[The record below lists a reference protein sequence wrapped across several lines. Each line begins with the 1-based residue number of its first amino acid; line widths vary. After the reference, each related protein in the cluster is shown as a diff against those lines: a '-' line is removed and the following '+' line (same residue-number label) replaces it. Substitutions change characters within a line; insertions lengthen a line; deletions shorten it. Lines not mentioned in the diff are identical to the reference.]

1 MKLFKSQQNSAI
13 SQSYLKLSG
22 GLLLFGLLLT
32 GVIMIC
38 SAVVSYRETIETAI
52 RQNCD
57 ALVSNIKEVYHY
69 PNDMSGTQIRKLVR
83 TAEMEYGYAMFVY
96 DENGEELYP
105 VNSGENNI
113 LTSAVRSYLSRDDFI
128 QIGYYTSDAQEA
140 QICCAIRFYLE
151 SENSD
156 VSQYYLAAVS
166 NAGMVQ
172 EYSMMLTRNLILC
185 LLIVTLIFMFLFH
198 LGANKLDHQLDEITK
213 TANQYAEGEFSA
225 RVDLPEQA
233 TLYPL
238 GCTLNR
244 MAEFIE
250 QNETTRRNFVAN
262 VSHELRTPMTT
273 IAGFA
278 DGILDGT
285 IPPAQ
290 HKKYLK
296 IITEEIHRLKTLVQ
310 SMLNLTKFEAGEM
323 QIRLTEV
330 NIAELLIRT
339 VLMFEKR
346 ITDKHVD
353 VEGLEDAAMKLRAD
367 EDLMSQVLYNLIEN
381 AVKFVNQGGV
391 ISFQLYIEE
400 KTAHICITNTGEGL
414 ADDEL
419 PRIFDRFYKTDTS
432 RSEDKTGLG
441 LGLSISRKIVHLHQ
455 GHIIVKSV
463 KGEYTSFEIQI
474 PTDLS
479 NE

>member
-1 MKLFKSQQNSAI
+1 
-13 SQSYLKLSG
+13 
-22 GLLLFGLLLT
+22 
-32 GVIMIC
+32 MIC
-38 SAVVSYRETIETAI
+38 SAVASYRETIETAI

-57 ALVSNIKEVYHY
+57 ALVSNIKENYRF
-69 PNDMSGTQIRKLVR
+69 PEDISDTKIRKLVR
-83 TAEMEYGYAMFVY
+83 NAEIEYGYQLFVY
-96 DENGEELYP
+96 SENGTELYP
-105 VNSGENNI
+105 KDSHENNI
-113 LTSAVRSYLSRDDFI
+113 LTPAVKAYISKDDFI
-128 QIGYYTSDAQEA
+128 QIGYYTSDASEA

-151 SENSD
+151 DQAGD
-156 VSQYYLAAVS
+156 VHQYYLASVS
-166 NAGMVQ
+166 NAGVVQ

-185 LLIVTLIFMFLFH
+185 LLTVIIIFMVIFH
-198 LGANKLDHQLDEITK
+198 LGAGKLDKQLDEISK

-225 RVDLPEQA
+225 RVSLPEQS

-250 QNETTRRNFVAN
+250 QNENTRRNFVAN

-285 IPPAQ
+285 IPPNQ

-323 QIRLTEV
+323 QIHLAEV
-330 NIAELLIRT
+330 DIAQLLIRT

-346 ITDKHVD
+346 ITDKNVE
-353 VEGLEDAAMKLRAD
+353 VEGLEDLSLTVRAD
-367 EDLMSQVLYNLIEN
+367 EDLMFQVLYNLIEN
-381 AVKFVNQGGV
+381 AVKFVNKGGT
-391 ISFQLYIEE
+391 ISFQLYAEDSI
-400 KTAHICITNTGEGL
+400 AHICIKNTGEGL

-419 PRIFDRFYKTDTS
+419 PRIFDRFYKTDAS
-432 RSEDKTGLG
+432 RSQDKTGLG
-441 LGLSISRKIVHLHQ
+441 LGLSISRKIVHLHK
-455 GHIIVKSV
+455 GHIVVKSV
-463 KGEYTSFEIQI
+463 KDEYTSFEVQI
-474 PTDLS
+474 PVSLS
-479 NE
+479 N